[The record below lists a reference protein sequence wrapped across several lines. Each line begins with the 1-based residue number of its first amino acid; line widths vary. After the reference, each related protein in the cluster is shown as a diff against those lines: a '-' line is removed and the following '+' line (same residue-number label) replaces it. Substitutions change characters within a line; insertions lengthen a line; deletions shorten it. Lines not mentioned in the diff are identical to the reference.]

1 MLLESDSFAKVR
13 QLDNHVDKGYFMS
26 VDVSTVRRVARLA
39 RLGVDEEKLPAL
51 AQEMSTILAFVDQLN
66 AVDTQNVQAMTSG
79 VDREIKRREDVVTA
93 GNQVDDILSNAPLRD
108 DDYFA
113 VPKVIE

>member
-1 MLLESDSFAKVR
+1 
-13 QLDNHVDKGYFMS
+13 MS
-26 VDVSTVRRVARLA
+26 VDEATVRRVARLA
-39 RLGVDEEKLPAL
+39 RLGISEDKLPAM
-51 AQEMSTILAFVDQLN
+51 AQELSTILAFVEQLN
-66 AVDTQNVQAMTSG
+66 AVNTDDVQAMTSG

-93 GNQVDDILSNAPLRD
+93 GHQVDDILGNAPVRD